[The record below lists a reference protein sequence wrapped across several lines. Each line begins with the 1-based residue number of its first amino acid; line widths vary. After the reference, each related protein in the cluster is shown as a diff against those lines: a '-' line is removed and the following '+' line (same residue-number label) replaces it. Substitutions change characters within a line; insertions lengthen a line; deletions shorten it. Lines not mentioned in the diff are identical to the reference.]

1 MTDPESAAAVT
12 ANPPPK
18 RRRWLRWLVEAGV
31 FVVIVLAIQWWQT
44 RDVPG
49 GPAPDFEAA
58 FADGSRGSLAAFR
71 AAHPGR
77 VTALYFW
84 AEWCPICKVQEGS
97 VDRLRGDWPV
107 LTVAMQSGDPP
118 AVAKVLAERALPWT
132 TAVDSDGQIAARYGL
147 RGVPALVVIGP
158 DGELRGV
165 AVGYTTEIGMRLRL
179 WWARIAT

>member
-1 MTDPESAAAVT
+1 MSSTESPVPSAPQT
-12 ANPPPK
+12 PPR
-18 RRRWLRWLVEAGV
+18 RRRWLRWLAEVGI
-31 FVVIVLAIQWWQT
+31 FLLIVLAIQWWQT

-49 GPAPDFEAA
+49 GPAPDFETL
-58 FADGSRGSLAAFR
+58 FADGGRGSLAAWR

-84 AEWCPICKVQEGS
+84 AEWCPICKAQEGS
-97 VDRLRGDWPV
+97 VEALRGEWPV

-132 TAVDSDGQIAARYGL
+132 TAVDTDGRIAARYGL

-158 DGELRGV
+158 DGNMRAV
-165 AVGYTTEIGMRLRL
+165 AVGYTTGIGMRLRL
-179 WWARIAT
+179 WWAQLTA